1 MQALWLQCVKFMHV
15 KRDKYDAITK
25 EMPHRW
31 LNTKT
36 SSELLVITPM
46 KLSWPCVKH
55 MMDERNSKHR
65 GVIQGNSPII
75 CHHETLSYYFDITI
89 IDDVASVAIGLTNEN
104 FKKNEL
110 STILTMVTSII
121 MVVVHLWW

>member
-1 MQALWLQCVKFMHV
+1 MHG
-15 KRDKYDAITK
+15 KGDKYDAIKK
-25 EMPHRW
+25 EMPRRW

-36 SSELLVITPM
+36 SNELLVITPM
-46 KLSWPCVKH
+46 KLSSQCVKH
-55 MMDERNSKHR
+55 MMDERNGKHR

-89 IDDVASVAIGLTNEN
+89 RDDVPSVAIGHTNEN

-110 STILTMVTSII
+110 PTIVTNGDIYHNGSCSPI
-121 MVVVHLWW
+121 VVK

>member
-1 MQALWLQCVKFMHV
+1 MHV